1 MKVLT
6 IYLLAINVIT
16 FLVYGFDKWRAKRDA
31 WRVPEKTLLLLAVI
45 GGSIGAIL
53 GMYTFRHK
61 TKKVKFVIL
70 VPVIIILQ
78 MALVYV
84 VLYGIK

>member
-6 IYLLAINVIT
+6 IYLLVINVVT

-61 TKKVKFVIL
+61 TKKAKFVIL
-70 VPVIIILQ
+70 VPLIIILQ